1 MKRKTIISTILLVAV
16 LVLSGCNALGSQST
30 PESTPVPTVEGSGSV
45 ISQGNLVPKD
55 YMYLSFAGGGHVS
68 QIMVKQGD
76 QVTAGQVLASL
87 GDREQYQANV
97 TGAQL
102 EVENAQK
109 ALDDLNKN
117 ADLSSA
123 NAWLALLDA
132 NQQLIQAETAWT
144 DADTDAYQTKLDDA
158 NVKVTDMK
166 TALDDAQTEADKHT
180 NLDAN
185 NPTRVAAEDSL
196 TTAQKN
202 YDDAVHARDQLVI
215 DHDRVQANL
224 QLAQAEQAKAQS
236 DYNATRQGPDP
247 EQLKLA
253 QMNLDTANAHL
264 TAAQTAL
271 DNLDL
276 KAPFN
281 GTVVDV
287 NLSDGQL
294 VGSDTWAVLVADYS
308 EWYVDT
314 SDLTEQEVVNVT
326 KGQGASIS
334 PDALPD
340 VKANGT
346 VTEIAD
352 MYQMQS
358 GDVLYHVRL
367 RVDQPD
373 PRFRWGMTVEVTFD
387 PPK

>member
-1 MKRKTIISTILLVAV
+1 MKYKKVIVTILMLAV
-16 LVLSGCNALGSQST
+16 IALSGCSAFGTQSK
-30 PESTPVPTVEGSGSV
+30 PESTPVPTVEGSSSV
-45 ISQGNLVPKD
+45 ITQGNLVPKD
-55 YMYLSFAGGGHVS
+55 YMYLAFAGAGHVS
-68 QIMVKQGD
+68 QIMVEQGD

-97 TGAQL
+97 ASAQL
-102 EVENAQK
+102 EVENAQQ
-109 ALDDLNKN
+109 ALNTLNKN
-117 ADLSSA
+117 TGITSA
-123 NAWLALLDA
+123 NTWLALLDA
-132 NQQLIQAETAWT
+132 NGQLIQAETAWSNVN
-144 DADTDAYQTKLDDA
+144 TDAYQTKIDDA
-158 NVKVTDMK
+158 NVKVSDMK
-166 TALDDAQTEADKHT
+166 TALDDAQTEADKYT

-185 NPTRVAAEDSL
+185 NPTRIAAEDSL
-196 TTAQKN
+196 TAAQN
-202 YDDAVHARDQLVI
+202 DYNDAVHARDQLVI
-215 DHDRVQANL
+215 DKDRTQANL
-224 QLAQAEQAKAQS
+224 QLAQAVQVKAQS
-236 DYNATRQGPDP
+236 DYDATRLGADP

-264 TAAQTAL
+264 SAAQTAL

-287 NLSDGQL
+287 NISDGQL
-294 VGSDTWAVLVADYS
+294 VGSDSWAVLVADYS

-314 SDLTEQEVVNVT
+314 SDLTEQKVVNIS
-326 KGQGASIS
+326 KGQGATIS

-340 VKANGT
+340 AHFNGT

-352 MYQMQS
+352 MFQVQS

-373 PRFRWGMTVEVTFD
+373 PSFRWGMTVEVAFD